1 MSKHNKHN
9 EKIGSQVERS
19 EERIYETNEI
29 FTPMELC
36 FDIIDSYISVDDL
49 KNPESTFLDPAAG
62 NGNFLVAIKER
73 LTQYHS
79 EQHVLDN
86 MIYAVELMEDNHK
99 EMCGR
104 LGVTVDHP
112 HIICADSTQY
122 DFSFGNLQGVE
133 KYMKV

>member
-9 EKIGSQVERS
+9 ENTGSQVERS

-36 FDIIDSYISVDDL
+36 FDIIDSYISIDDL

-73 LTQYHS
+73 LLQYHS
-79 EQHVLDN
+79 EQYVLDN

-99 EMCGR
+99 EMCER
-104 LGVTVDHP
+104 LGVDTSHP

-122 DFSFGNLQGVE
+122 DFSFGKPQGVE
-133 KYMKV
+133 VYMN